1 MDTMV
6 AMRTAPS
13 YLLKLALLTVLA
25 GCGSAKSL
33 PDRDR
38 TLPDGPVRPGVETEP
53 LTGRLADGVV
63 ALRDGELADARAAF
77 AEHLASFPKSS
88 MAAYHLGLVEL
99 QEGQLAKARSRFE
112 EALVLNP
119 QLHGAMNNLGA
130 LYLQAGEDVAAE
142 RLLEQA
148 VALAP
153 DDPRV
158 LVNLAQVRLRRGL
171 WSEAIEAYQ
180 KAISIAP
187 GHGSALYGYALAQME
202 RMQWQPALQALDEAL
217 DVRPRFAKAWA
228 AKVVCLQAQGQLDE
242 AEKVA
247 RQAMEELPVKSADNH
262 IALARVLVER
272 KEIGQALEQLQL
284 AVELEPDNPATR
296 MAYGEL
302 LDAAGKKAQALEQ
315 YQQFLKNP
323 ARRSEDSR
331 RIRERVKL
339 LGGST
344 KG

>member
-1 MDTMV
+1 
-6 AMRTAPS
+6 MRIAFFSLPA
-13 YLLKLALLTVLA
+13 LALMMALA
-25 GCGSAKSL
+25 GCGAAKTL

-53 LTGRLADGVV
+53 LSGRLADGVI
-63 ALRDGELADARAAF
+63 ALRDGELADARQAF
-77 AEHLASFPKSS
+77 ADHAAKFPKSS
-88 MAAYHLGLVEL
+88 MALYHLGLVALE
-99 QEGQLAKARSRFE
+99 EGKIPEARSRFE

-180 KAISIAP
+180 KAIKIAP
-187 GHGSALYGYALAQME
+187 GHGTTLYGYALAQME
-202 RMQWQPALQALDEAL
+202 RMQWQPALAALDEAL
-217 DVRPRFAKAWA
+217 DVRPRFARAWA
-228 AKVVCLQAQGQLDE
+228 AKVVCLQAQGNLDE

-247 RQAMEELPVKSADNH
+247 RQALDELPLKCADNH
-262 IALARVLVER
+262 IALARVLVAR
-272 KEIGQALEQLQL
+272 KDISSALDQLQL

-296 MAYGEL
+296 LAYGEL
-302 LDAAGKKAQALEQ
+302 LDAAGKKAEALDQ
-315 YQQFLKNP
+315 YQRFLKNP

>member
-1 MDTMV
+1 MRV
-6 AMRTAPS
+6 ALFS
-13 YLLKLALLTVLA
+13 LLVPAVLI
-25 GCGSAKSL
+25 SAAACSSPKVMA
-33 PDRDR
+33 DRDR

-53 LTGRLADGVV
+53 LSGRLADGVL
-63 ALRDGELADARAAF
+63 ALRDGELADARQAF
-77 AEHLASFPKSS
+77 TEHFASFPKSS
-88 MAAYHLGLVEL
+88 MAVYHLGLVALE
-99 QEGQLAKARSRFE
+99 EGKIPEARSRFE
-112 EALVLNP
+112 EALALNP

-148 VALAP
+148 LALAP

-171 WSEAIEAYQ
+171 WSEAIEAYD
-180 KAISIAP
+180 KAIKIAP

-202 RMQWQPALQALDEAL
+202 RMQWQPALRALDEAL

-242 AEKVA
+242 AEKIA
-247 RQAMEELPVKSADNH
+247 RQALDDLPQKSADNH

-284 AVELEPDNPATR
+284 AVELEPDNPSSR

-302 LDAAGKKAQALEQ
+302 LDAAGKKAQALDQ
-315 YQQFLKNP
+315 YQRFLKNP

-331 RIRERVKL
+331 RIRERVKV